1 MSSLQEVQQL
11 KELSNEKFAVLAEE
25 QKFYETQCE
34 NNEEMNRQLDELNSK
49 AVLQRRLNLE
59 LTEDTNH
66 LKSEVMYCI
75 SYKQKK
81 YKYKN

>member
-1 MSSLQEVQQL
+1 M
-11 KELSNEKFAVLAEE
+11 SNEKFAALAEE

-66 LKSEVMYCI
+66 LKSEVITAQVI
-75 SYKQKK
+75 SGRNMNKK
-81 YKYKN
+81 LNSDNKKSKH

>member
-1 MSSLQEVQQL
+1 MSVGTLITSSLQEVQQL
-11 KELSNEKFAVLAEE
+11 KELSNEKFAALAEE

-66 LKSEVMYCI
+66 LKSEVI
-75 SYKQKK
+75 TASYKL
-81 YKYKN
+81 